1 MSLIQC
7 PLWEVLLYKCVL
19 VDDWLP
25 SSLMF
30 SPLFLM
36 AISHHTAIQNARANS
51 RTGLVTLREE
61 RGEKWGNGGKKRD
74 KKRGEV

>member
-1 MSLIQC
+1 MN
-7 PLWEVLLYKCVL
+7 WCVL

-36 AISHHTAIQNARANS
+36 AISHHTATQNARANS
-51 RTGLVTLREE
+51 RTGLVTLGVEAGDVGERRETERGRGREE
-61 RGEKWGNGGKKRD
+61 
-74 KKRGEV
+74 